1 MPGYARRKQQGQ
13 DPQVLL
19 ALDQGTTSTRAI
31 AFDRALHPLHIAQ
44 RSLSQSFP
52 RPGWVEHDPERI
64 RDDAVATLREAIE
77 ALDGNAEA
85 VAAIGITNQRETTIV
100 WERATGRPIHAA
112 IVWQDRRTA
121 GACRELHRAGHEDL
135 VHRRTGLVLD
145 SYFSATKL
153 AWILDAVEGARAAA
167 VRGELAFGT
176 VDTWLLWCLTGG
188 AVHATDVSNASR
200 TALFD
205 IDRQRWDPELLDL
218 FRIPAAVLPEVRDS
232 AGDFGRTLSDL
243 FGAEIPIRGIA
254 GDQQAALFGQ
264 AAFEPGAVKCTF
276 GTGAFALL
284 NTGTERL
291 HSENRLLATIGWRI
305 DGRTTYALE
314 GSIFVAGATVQW
326 LRDGLGIIDD
336 PAETERL
343 AGSVDDTG
351 GVYLVPAFVGLGAPH
366 WDAEARGALVGL
378 TRDTGRAS
386 IARAGLEA
394 VAYQTRQLLD
404 AMRADGA
411 RAPRTLRVDG
421 GFARNDWA
429 MGFLADMV
437 DVRVERPAGIE
448 TTALG
453 AAGLAGLGSGVFS
466 SLDAVASAWRLDRA
480 WEPTMEESRRSALFD
495 GWKQAVGRVLSTNPD
510 Q

>member
-1 MPGYARRKQQGQ
+1 MTREI
-13 DPQVLL
+13 LL

-31 AFDRALHPLHIAQ
+31 AFDRALRPLHVAQ
-44 RSLSQSFP
+44 RALPQRYP

-64 RDDAVATLREAIE
+64 RDDAVATLREAIQT
-77 ALDGNAEA
+77 LDGGVEA
-85 VAAIGITNQRETTIV
+85 VAAIGITNQRETTVV
-100 WERATGRPIHAA
+100 WERATGRSIHAA

-121 GACRELHRAGHEDL
+121 DACRDLRRAGHEDL
-135 VHRRTGLVLD
+135 VRRRTGLVLD
-145 SYFSATKL
+145 PYFSATKL
-153 AWILDAVEGARAAA
+153 AWILDAVNGARAAA
-167 VRGELAFGT
+167 ARGELAFGT
-176 VDTWLLWCLTGG
+176 VDAWLLWCLTGG

-218 FRIPAAVLPEVRDS
+218 FGIPAAVLPEVRDS
-232 AGDFGRTLSDL
+232 AGDFGTTLPDL

-264 AAFEPGAVKCTF
+264 AAFQPGAVKCTF

-284 NTGTERL
+284 NSGTERL
-291 HSENRLLATIGWRI
+291 HSENRLLATIAWRI

-326 LRDGLGIIDD
+326 LRDGLGIIGD

-378 TRDTGRAS
+378 TRDTGRAA

-394 VAYQTRQLLD
+394 VAYQTRQLLE

-411 RAPRTLRVDG
+411 SAPRTLRVDG

-437 DVRVERPAGIE
+437 DVRVERPADIE

-453 AAGLAGLGSGVFS
+453 AASLAGLGSGVFG
-466 SLDAVASAWRLDRA
+466 SLDAVAHAWRLDRA

-495 GWKQAVGRVLSTNPD
+495 GWKHAVGRVLSTKPD
-510 Q
+510 G